1 MLIILLIIMKDK
13 YLIDS
18 VIGFNLKGVKTT
30 VPTENGDRVLVGKT
44 KNTCHPDILGTLK
57 SNNVLYDTKWFT
69 NFNENL
75 LSKIRDYKKIN
86 E

>member
-1 MLIILLIIMKDK
+1 MKDK

-18 VIGFNLKGVKTT
+18 VIGFNLKGVKTI

-44 KNTCHPDILGTLK
+44 KNTWYPDILGTLK

-75 LSKIRDYKKIN
+75 LNKIRDYKKIN